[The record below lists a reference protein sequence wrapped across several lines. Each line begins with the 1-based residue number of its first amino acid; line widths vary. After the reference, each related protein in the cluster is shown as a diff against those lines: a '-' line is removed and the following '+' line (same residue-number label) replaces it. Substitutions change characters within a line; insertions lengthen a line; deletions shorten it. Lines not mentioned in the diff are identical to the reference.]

1 MATFGIDKG
10 VIELLRTYH
19 KYVLL
24 PKQIGPEVRPNGPRI
39 EIKWKAGFPDRFLT
53 ILGSDESVSHIEL
66 SMDPQTGDV
75 NIWYVSD
82 NFKSDAEFIKELIR
96 KYATIKIPA
105 PAEPDLAAPPA
116 PPTPR
121 LGLASAKAA
130 ASNLLSKAKGI
141 FSRGGKRSTSRRR
154 QTKRGG
160 YRGALYKS
168 YGNRDLLDNNYR
180 YAKTDPSTIESSLE
194 SNMAKAD
201 YKAIGK
207 VYDPRSEIINLRY
220 NRTLNPEQKTA
231 MLQPLYQKQAQAK
244 ADFDKYNNRTQL
256 DLSRYGTESADKV
269 KQAYQIVTGHAAD
282 LRRALNSRSG
292 GTTRRRRQTKRR

>member
-1 MATFGIDKG
+1 MA
-10 VIELLRTYH
+10 
-19 KYVLL
+19 
-24 PKQIGPEVRPNGPRI
+24 
-39 EIKWKAGFPDRFLT
+39 
-53 ILGSDESVSHIEL
+53 
-66 SMDPQTGDV
+66 
-75 NIWYVSD
+75 
-82 NFKSDAEFIKELIR
+82 KSR
-96 KYATIKIPA
+96 K
-105 PAEPDLAAPPA
+105 
-116 PPTPR
+116 
-121 LGLASAKAA
+121 
-130 ASNLLSKAKGI
+130 
-141 FSRGGKRSTSRRR
+141 GGKSRRR
-154 QTKRGG
+154 AKKTERGG
-160 YRGALYKS
+160 YTGTLYKS

-269 KQAYQIVTGHAAD
+269 KQAYQIVTGHAGD